1 MRVDI
6 NCDTGEGMPS
16 DAGLM
21 KLVTTANIACGGH
34 AGDEGLMRRTV
45 RLALENGVAIG
56 AHPGFPDRANFGRK
70 TVEMR
75 MDELQECVASQVRT
89 LAEIAREEGGG
100 ISSVKPHGALYN
112 RAMEDGETARRV
124 IEASR
129 AVIAK
134 LTFTGLPGSAME
146 RCCLASNADFV
157 IEGFPDRAYDRGGRL
172 VPRNLQGAT
181 IDDAEL
187 AASRGVAMASG
198 KPILSIEGAQLRT
211 GPVQTLC
218 IHGDAPNATE
228 IAGALRRQLEGAG
241 FEVRTPTRRF
251 NRDRAPGLP
260 IPAPNYLSSGDS
272 CMIIEYPEAAYPDP
286 LDHVR
291 KMSHAIGKAS
301 IRGVVE
307 NVPSLRSIAVCF
319 DPLKVER
326 AELIRRVA
334 QIEAEADRLA
344 LASVKLVKV
353 PVHYGGER
361 GPDLEFVARHNG
373 ITPEDVV
380 RIHCGVQ
387 YVVTMLGF
395 TPGFPYLR
403 GMSEKIAAPRLESP
417 RKIVRSGSVGIAGIQ
432 TGIYPADSP
441 GGWRIIG
448 WTPLGI
454 FDPAA
459 KEPFLFSPGDRLEFV
474 PQR

>member
-198 KPILSIEGAQLRT
+198 KPILSIEGAQL
-211 GPVQTLC
+211 
-218 IHGDAPNATE
+218 
-228 IAGALRRQLEGAG
+228 
-241 FEVRTPTRRF
+241 RTPTRRF